1 MAMILQRL
9 TRALSPTV
17 IGEIAKTA
25 HLEPAFTTRGMAAVG
40 PVVVLALADKAALPG
55 GPATVFQMLPAHGS
69 TLLGEFAFVARA
81 GVPGTVLIPVLG
93 SGMNAVGD
101 TLDRTLGFK
110 ASRLLPVA
118 VAVVLGLTARIA
130 EEQDLDDRGVAEL
143 LAAEAMEFRKADG
156 PDVGLVRDAL
166 DAGRHAILV
175 KARYSPEEWEAVR
188 LAPMAAAQLVMV
200 EDESYPLGVIEQIT
214 AAAHAVDEAKKSAPA
229 TSIVT
234 LAFERDFTVDELTRF
249 TKRRTRADA
258 LTAVREAMETI
269 SRMSPSDVPR
279 FRRLVE
285 DVASCVAAVTH
296 PRGVEVPH

>member
-25 HLEPAFTTRGMAAVG
+25 RLEPALTSRGMAAVG

-55 GPATVFQMLPAHGS
+55 GPATVFQMLPSHGS
-69 TLLGEFAFVARA
+69 SLLGEFAFVARA

-93 SGMNAVGD
+93 SGIAAVGD

-110 ASRLLPVA
+110 ASSLLSVA

-130 EEQDLDDRGVAEL
+130 DEQDLGEAGVAEL
-143 LAAEAMEFRKADG
+143 LAGEAMAFRNMDG
-156 PDVGLVRDAL
+156 PDVRLVREAL
-166 DAGRHAILV
+166 DAGRHAALL
-175 KARYSPEEWEAVR
+175 KARYSPEEWEVVR

-200 EDESYPLGVIEQIT
+200 EDESDPLGVMEQIT
-214 AAAHAVDEAKKSAPA
+214 AAAHVVDEAKKAAPV

-258 LTAVREAMETI
+258 LIAVREAMETI

-296 PRGVEVPH
+296 PRVGVR

>member
-25 HLEPAFTTRGMAAVG
+25 RLEPALTARGMAAVG
-40 PVVVLALADKAALPG
+40 PVVVLALADKAALSG

-69 TLLGEFAFVARA
+69 SLLGEFAFVARA

-93 SGMNAVGD
+93 SGISAVGD
-101 TLDRTLGFK
+101 TLDRALGFT
-110 ASRLLPVA
+110 ASSLLPVA

-130 EEQDLDDRGVAEL
+130 EEQDLDEAGVAEL

-156 PDVGLVRDAL
+156 PDVLLVGEAL
-166 DAGRHAILV
+166 DAGRHAALV
-175 KARYSPEEWEAVR
+175 KARYSPDEWEAVR
-188 LAPMAAAQLVMV
+188 LAPMAAAHLVMV
-200 EDESYPLGVIEQIT
+200 EDDSDPLGVVEQI
-214 AAAHAVDEAKKSAPA
+214 
-229 TSIVT
+229 IVT
-234 LAFERDFTVDELTRF
+234 LAFERDFTVEELTRF

-258 LTAVREAMETI
+258 LSAVREAMETI

-285 DVASCVAAVTH
+285 DVASCVTAVTH
-296 PRGVEVPH
+296 PRGVGVR